1 MADWTKVT
9 IDIDGNP
16 QSVELP
22 AYAKQSTQEEM
33 LKALEKLDGG
43 FNTKTLEKSINNL
56 SNETSNNSQTLKKS
70 MDDFAKEMDRSNEKI
85 RKSYEVSIGEFTGS
99 VFDVIGKVG
108 LTLGGIFLTGLTV
121 TAGRAINLGN
131 VFNDLTK
138 SGIAFNES
146 QGRAVM
152 QSLINFNNLGISTED
167 ATDIMLDNS
176 QVTRLLTGGIA
187 NATAEFLKLTSYGV
201 NLGLTLDDSVNMYTK
216 ELSARTEYLNL
227 GTVDAKQRSL
237 LTANIVD
244 TTRKQVIYAQ
254 ALGTSVEAIQSFVR
268 NVLDD
273 NGAFSSALLRVPT
286 MAREN
291 LLKGATD
298 FLGTM
303 RALGGEVGGELGA
316 ATLEAA
322 TFGALGF
329 SDAAM
334 NFVTV
339 LPSLASTM
347 NGAIRDFESGV
358 LDGADVSEQFAQ
370 QLGNLSNVERD
381 RIFAFARAGDETA
394 KELAK
399 AVVQFEQSAKRL
411 EKMGLDPIPVQKGFN
426 AFNVIVK
433 RFSTIID
440 QVLNTFMSGFG
451 DGLLDVTTSMEN
463 LTHSFFRFVNT
474 ALGDAETGL
483 IDFGRRV
490 GQKTAEF
497 IDYLDGL
504 MTALTESGMTFKELG
519 EMIKVGISNLLQES
533 MEALVDGLVYAME
546 LLFTHPK
553 VIGAMVALI
562 TALAL
567 TRGVPLVPT
576 KGLKPSTVIASSS
589 AAGAGAS
596 IILDA
601 DGKPINT
608 DGPDKPKSPKK
619 PGLGKVVGKGIGT
632 KVLAPIGA
640 YLAVSEGV
648 AGAQTG
654 EGGLQ
659 KTGRGISSA
668 LNNLTFGLIG
678 KSSDEYRYQNEAFD
692 FGNKTL
698 AMANQSGATVDFTEG
713 TMMSA
718 VMTAFTKDKETQEK
732 YRQALIKFLESQ
744 DTIKSKHVALNNR
757 NPNKEGYIEPD
768 ATFSD
773 DSMTSLLQSLNR
785 LIKINEQTKKS
796 TKAIEQNS

>member
-1 MADWTKVT
+1 MADWTKVI
-9 IDIDGNP
+9 IDMDGNP

-22 AYAKQSTQEEM
+22 TYAKESTQEEIV
-33 LKALEKLDGG
+33 KALEKLGSSLDVKGLQFG
-43 FNTKTLEKSINNL
+43 LEQAAKN
-56 SNETSNNSQTLKKS
+56 NETVIKKT
-70 MDDFAKEMDRSNEKI
+70 MDRVADEIKTNNEKI
-85 RKSYEVSIGEFTGS
+85 RKSYEVAGGEFGGS
-99 VFDVIGKVG
+99 VFSIIEKVG

-121 TAGRAINLGN
+121 TASRAINLGN

-138 SGIAFNES
+138 SGIAFNET

-152 QSLINFNNLGISTED
+152 QSLINFNQLGITTED
-167 ATDIMLDNS
+167 ATDIMMDNS
-176 QVTRLLTGGIA
+176 QVTRLLSGGIA

-227 GTVDAKQRSL
+227 GTVDAKQRSI

-244 TTRKQVIYAQ
+244 TTRKQVLYAQ

-358 LDGADVSEQFAQ
+358 LDGADVSEQFAE

-399 AVVQFEQSAKRL
+399 AVIQFEQSAKRL
-411 EKMGLDPIPVQKGFN
+411 EKMGLDPVPVQKGFN

-433 RFSTIID
+433 RLSTILD

-463 LTHSFFRFVNT
+463 LTHSFFRFVNS
-474 ALGDAETGL
+474 ALGNAETGL
-483 IDFGRRV
+483 MDFGRTV
-490 GQKTAEF
+490 GQKTAQF

-504 MTALTESGMTFKELG
+504 MTALSESGMTFQEIG
-519 EMIKVGISNLLQES
+519 EMIKVGIKDLLTQS
-533 MEALVDGLVYAME
+533 MEALVDGLVTAMQ

-553 VIGAMVALI
+553 VVGAMVALI

-567 TRGVPLVPT
+567 TRGIPLVPGAASKNKAIT
-576 KGLKPSTVIASSS
+576 SSVITTGAASSM
-589 AAGAGAS
+589 
-596 IILDA
+596 ILGA
-601 DGKPINT
+601 DGNPIDSPGN
-608 DGPDKPKSPKK
+608 KPKAPKK
-619 PGLGKVVGKGIGT
+619 PGIGKVLGKGIGT

-640 YLAVSEGV
+640 YLAVSEGI

-654 EGGLQ
+654 DGFMQ
-659 KTGRGISSA
+659 KTGRGISSSI
-668 LNNLTFGLIG
+668 NNLSFGLLG
-678 KSSDEYRYQNEAFD
+678 SSSDEYRYKDEAFK
-692 FGNKTL
+692 FGNETL
-698 AMANQSGATVDFTEG
+698 AMANQTGGIVDFTEE
-713 TMMSA
+713 TMISA
-718 VMTAFTKDKETQEK
+718 VMTAFRKDKETQEK
-732 YRQALIKFLESQ
+732 YRDALIKFLENQ
-744 DTIKSKHVALNNR
+744 DTIKSKHVSMDNR
-757 NPNKEGYIEPD
+757 NPNSEGYIQPD

-773 DSMTSLLQSLNR
+773 DNMTSLLMSLNR

>member
-668 LNNLTFGLIG
+668 LNNLSFGLIG

-698 AMANQSGATVDFTEG
+698 AMANQSGSTVDFTEE

-732 YRQALIKFLESQ
+732 YKQALIKFLESQ

-757 NPNKEGYIEPD
+757 NPNKEGYVEPD

-773 DSMTSLLQSLNR
+773 DSMRSLLQSLNR

>member
-1 MADWTKVT
+1 
-9 IDIDGNP
+9 
-16 QSVELP
+16 
-22 AYAKQSTQEEM
+22 
-33 LKALEKLDGG
+33 
-43 FNTKTLEKSINNL
+43 
-56 SNETSNNSQTLKKS
+56 
-70 MDDFAKEMDRSNEKI
+70 
-85 RKSYEVSIGEFTGS
+85 
-99 VFDVIGKVG
+99 
-108 LTLGGIFLTGLTV
+108 
-121 TAGRAINLGN
+121 
-131 VFNDLTK
+131 
-138 SGIAFNES
+138 
-146 QGRAVM
+146 
-152 QSLINFNNLGISTED
+152 
-167 ATDIMLDNS
+167 
-176 QVTRLLTGGIA
+176 
-187 NATAEFLKLTSYGV
+187 
-201 NLGLTLDDSVNMYTK
+201 
-216 ELSARTEYLNL
+216 
-227 GTVDAKQRSL
+227 
-237 LTANIVD
+237 
-244 TTRKQVIYAQ
+244 
-254 ALGTSVEAIQSFVR
+254 
-268 NVLDD
+268 
-273 NGAFSSALLRVPT
+273 
-286 MAREN
+286 
-291 LLKGATD
+291 
-298 FLGTM
+298 
-303 RALGGEVGGELGA
+303 
-316 ATLEAA
+316 
-322 TFGALGF
+322 
-329 SDAAM
+329 
-334 NFVTV
+334 
-339 LPSLASTM
+339 
-347 NGAIRDFESGV
+347 
-358 LDGADVSEQFAQ
+358 
-370 QLGNLSNVERD
+370 
-381 RIFAFARAGDETA
+381 
-394 KELAK
+394 
-399 AVVQFEQSAKRL
+399 
-411 EKMGLDPIPVQKGFN
+411 
-426 AFNVIVK
+426 
-433 RFSTIID
+433 
-440 QVLNTFMSGFG
+440 
-451 DGLLDVTTSMEN
+451 
-463 LTHSFFRFVNT
+463 
-474 ALGDAETGL
+474 
-483 IDFGRRV
+483 
-490 GQKTAEF
+490 
-497 IDYLDGL
+497 
-504 MTALTESGMTFKELG
+504 
-519 EMIKVGISNLLQES
+519 

>member
-273 NGAFSSALLRVPT
+273 NGAFSSA
-286 MAREN
+286 
-291 LLKGATD
+291 
-298 FLGTM
+298 
-303 RALGGEVGGELGA
+303 
-316 ATLEAA
+316 
-322 TFGALGF
+322 
-329 SDAAM
+329 
-334 NFVTV
+334 
-339 LPSLASTM
+339 
-347 NGAIRDFESGV
+347 
-358 LDGADVSEQFAQ
+358 
-370 QLGNLSNVERD
+370 
-381 RIFAFARAGDETA
+381 
-394 KELAK
+394 
-399 AVVQFEQSAKRL
+399 
-411 EKMGLDPIPVQKGFN
+411 
-426 AFNVIVK
+426 
-433 RFSTIID
+433 
-440 QVLNTFMSGFG
+440 
-451 DGLLDVTTSMEN
+451 
-463 LTHSFFRFVNT
+463 
-474 ALGDAETGL
+474 
-483 IDFGRRV
+483 
-490 GQKTAEF
+490 
-497 IDYLDGL
+497 
-504 MTALTESGMTFKELG
+504 
-519 EMIKVGISNLLQES
+519 
-533 MEALVDGLVYAME
+533 
-546 LLFTHPK
+546 
-553 VIGAMVALI
+553 
-562 TALAL
+562 
-567 TRGVPLVPT
+567 
-576 KGLKPSTVIASSS
+576 
-589 AAGAGAS
+589 
-596 IILDA
+596 
-601 DGKPINT
+601 
-608 DGPDKPKSPKK
+608 
-619 PGLGKVVGKGIGT
+619 
-632 KVLAPIGA
+632 
-640 YLAVSEGV
+640 
-648 AGAQTG
+648 
-654 EGGLQ
+654 
-659 KTGRGISSA
+659 
-668 LNNLTFGLIG
+668 
-678 KSSDEYRYQNEAFD
+678 
-692 FGNKTL
+692 
-698 AMANQSGATVDFTEG
+698 
-713 TMMSA
+713 
-718 VMTAFTKDKETQEK
+718 
-732 YRQALIKFLESQ
+732 
-744 DTIKSKHVALNNR
+744 
-757 NPNKEGYIEPD
+757 
-768 ATFSD
+768 
-773 DSMTSLLQSLNR
+773 
-785 LIKINEQTKKS
+785 
-796 TKAIEQNS
+796 